1 MIIAYKAGLQE
12 KRFAILPPL
21 CGFLPCF
28 FSCRCGPKGVLDIVD
43 AGLNPYIF
51 IVVMIINNNL
61 VLLNS

>member
-1 MIIAYKAGLQE
+1 MIIAYKAGLHK

-43 AGLNPYIF
+43 AGLNP
-51 IVVMIINNNL
+51 IINYRGIIIIDISI
-61 VLLNS
+61 VPW

>member
-1 MIIAYKAGLQE
+1 MIIAYKAGLHK

-43 AGLNPYIF
+43 AGLNPNI
-51 IVVMIINNNL
+51 IVIRT
-61 VLLNS
+61 S